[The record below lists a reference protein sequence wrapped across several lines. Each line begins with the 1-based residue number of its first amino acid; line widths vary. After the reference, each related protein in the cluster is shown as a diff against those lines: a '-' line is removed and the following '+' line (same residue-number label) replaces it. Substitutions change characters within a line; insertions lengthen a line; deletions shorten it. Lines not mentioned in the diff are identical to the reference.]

1 MQNEDVPLHSCKHFA
16 PDIRKK
22 TFCHNYPGL
31 INELARGF
39 RMAMHQCEA
48 EMSGERYILSIHS
61 SNLQFFRWDCPTT
74 ATIKDPITQME
85 INPFDLMLGTGKN
98 NDKFDSRASSESN

>member
-39 RMAMHQCEA
+39 RMAMQQCET
-48 EMSGERYILSIHS
+48 EMSGERYSTLLFFFIHKIL
-61 SNLQFFRWDCPTT
+61 
-74 ATIKDPITQME
+74 QMGLSD
-85 INPFDLMLGTGKN
+85 NSKYKRPNNTNGHQPVRFDA
-98 NDKFDSRASSESN
+98 RYR